1 MQKAMHADRHNGCQR
16 AEYCSGQFEDS
27 DPTRGVLPAPK
38 VALANLTRDD
48 PYPFVAYLVIS
59 WVYIRGR
66 WILSSAWW
74 RVEKVGRPKVY
85 AGCPERPTLLL
96 RCSYAASRFG
106 STPIRTSQIISDER
120 HLMAGLC
127 SWPLI
132 PATYLD

>member
-1 MQKAMHADRHNGCQR
+1 VLNTVPVSLKTQI
-16 AEYCSGQFEDS
+16 
-27 DPTRGVLPAPK
+27 LPAVYSRPKK
-38 VALANLTRDD
+38 VALANLTRVD